1 VPFTNDQAKA
11 RIKAFGRG
19 RAEATLEV
27 AAEGEPDQ
35 FAGSLLLA
43 IGLRE
48 SGLTNIVGDAGHGRG
63 AFQIDDRSHQ
73 AFLSQHAGC
82 ESGKWVPVHGIAEGG
97 ALPGG
102 RVPGFVAAVQYALR
116 LLKGNAAFALANGV
130 APSHVKQ
137 FAVAAYN
144 CGAGNALRS
153 YREGGIRNIDR
164 RTAHGN
170 YSKDVLENQSVVNE
184 VLRGLN
190 WV

>member
-144 CGAGNALRS
+144 CGAGNALRA
-153 YREGGIRNIDR
+153 YQRYGIAGIDR
-164 RTAHGN
+164 FTANGD
-170 YSKDVLENQSVVNE
+170 YSADVLLNQASVRAALD
-184 VLRGLN
+184 VLG
-190 WV
+190 W